1 MALPSLRP
9 PSHDRAREAAF
20 TAFARLLQPECP
32 SAFLQDVWEQRP
44 YLVARRAADHY
55 ADLLTLPAIDGLLAI
70 PSAGASNQLALVKT
84 QGGTTSTRL
93 PPPTRSGILDVGAIY
108 DAYADGYS
116 VVLHNVGRRWPPL
129 ARFCNALEAEL
140 SHPVSLS
147 LYLHPPAA
155 ETAAAQYAPYELF
168 ILQLAGAQTWR
179 VHAPPVRLPLAP
191 APERSEGACA
201 TSLLAE
207 LGLAAGDLLYV
218 PRGFPFE
225 GRTGDTSSTYLA
237 LQVHVVRWAD
247 LLRAVITVAAQEDV
261 QLRDGLP
268 VGFLTSSETR
278 AALAPRC
285 AALLATLAERA
296 NLEAAVR
303 RLGTVLLEG
312 AHASL
317 ESHFSSLGQLDQ
329 IQLDTRVRRRTDTLR
344 VFPRSPEVVTIE
356 FPGRQ
361 VNGPAYLE
369 PALRFIARTPAF
381 AVRDLPDTLSDN
393 AKLVLVRRLVRDG
406 LLAIDALATTEEAT
420 HDDG

>member
-9 PSHDRAREAAF
+9 PSHDRARESAF

-168 ILQLAGAQTWR
+168 ILQLAGAQTWW

-207 LGLAAGDLLYV
+207 LGLAALYV

-225 GRTGDTSSTYLA
+225 ARTGDTSSTYLA

-329 IQLDTRVRRRTDTLR
+329 IQLDTRVRRRTGTLR